1 MSGDPLIFV
10 VDDDDAVRDSL
21 AFLLESAHLQ
31 ARTFADPVEALQAVD
46 ASVRCL
52 VTDVRMPQMSG
63 LDLVERLKAAHP
75 ALPIVVITGHADVPM
90 AVEAMKRGAGD
101 FIEKPFDDE
110 SLLRSI
116 RQAMRPVDVRRVD
129 PQSAQRLDG
138 LSVRERQ
145 VLEGLMTGRSNKEI
159 ARDLEISPRTVEI
172 YRAKV
177 MAKTGAETYADLI
190 RLGLKAGLGQ
200 I

>member
-1 MSGDPLIFV
+1 
-10 VDDDDAVRDSL
+10 
-21 AFLLESAHLQ
+21 
-31 ARTFADPVEALQAVD
+31 
-46 ASVRCL
+46 
-52 VTDVRMPQMSG
+52 
-63 LDLVERLKAAHP
+63 
-75 ALPIVVITGHADVPM
+75 
-90 AVEAMKRGAGD
+90 MKRGAGD

-110 SLLRSI
+110 ALLRSI

-190 RLGLKAGLGQ
+190 RLGLKAGLDRN
-200 I
+200 